1 MQFLFQLLHVGWS
14 QWDRFV
20 LDNRVDLGVSREEVG
35 VMEAIGQQAVQLVE
49 AHGEVQSSR

>member
-1 MQFLFQLLHVGWS
+1 MQFLLQLLQVGWS